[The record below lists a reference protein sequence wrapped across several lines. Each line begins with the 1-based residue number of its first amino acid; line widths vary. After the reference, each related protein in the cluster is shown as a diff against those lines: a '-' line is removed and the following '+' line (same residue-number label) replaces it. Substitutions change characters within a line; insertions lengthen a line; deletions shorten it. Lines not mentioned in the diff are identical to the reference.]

1 MPWKETQMINER
13 TEFALKSI
21 QPGINFSD
29 LCTEYGISRRVGYK
43 WKKRF
48 LEEGAAGMS
57 DLSRRPLSSPA
68 GLNEAVICR
77 IARLHQ
83 AHQFWGPK
91 KIREVYARSYGE
103 APSESSFKRIFDK
116 SGWVKKRRRRAH
128 ADGGRLW
135 SDRKAQSCNEIW
147 TVDFKG
153 WWHTAD
159 GKRCEPLTVRDEY
172 SRYLLEVRSMAS
184 ACTQAVREVFER
196 LFKRHGLPAAIRS
209 DNGPPFAS
217 SASVLGLSRL
227 SAWWIVLGID
237 LERGRPGKPQDNG
250 AHERMHRDIRRELQC
265 HACADPASQQ
275 AAFDVWRTTFNQERP
290 HEALGM
296 STPAQLYHNS
306 NRVYT
311 GTPCDLSYN
320 GMIARK
326 VMQCGRIRIEGI
338 PIQISSSL
346 SGWSVGLI
354 PSQADRYD
362 VFFAKLRIGEL
373 DLSSQLFLR
382 ASGPEEEPRSQKNAS

>member
-103 APSESSFKRIFDK
+103 APSQSSFKRIFEK

-153 WWHTAD
+153 WWYTAD
-159 GKRCEPLTVRDEY
+159 GNRCEPLTVRDEY

-265 HACADPASQQ
+265 HACADAASQQ
-275 AAFDVWRTTFNQERP
+275 AAFDVWRETFNQERP

-306 NRVYT
+306 DRVYT

-320 GMIARK
+320 GMITRK

-354 PSQADRYD
+354 PSQTGQYD

-373 DLSSQLFLR
+373 DLSSRHFLR